1 MTDEAIGSAP
11 SAPASEPVSAPAT
24 PSAPS
29 APSANNSDQGSAPSA
44 PKGRRFEETPGDAL
58 DRAFDSLGITDE
70 DDKAPPKAGRQRD
83 ESGRFAPADPNA
95 PAPAPDAKGTQPTQ
109 SSSKLAAPERF
120 SADAKA
126 AWEQAPE
133 PVRAEVNRAITELTT
148 GIERYRQDFE
158 PYRAL
163 DQQLKANG
171 QTFQEVFNH
180 YTGIENLL
188 EENPVLGLDQI
199 CRNMG
204 MSLEQVARHVL
215 GQPEDQ
221 RAAQSNRVIASLQ
234 QELQQVKSQ
243 INSFS
248 QNAEQQAIAA
258 SMREVAEFAK
268 ANPRID
274 ELATDVKFFLE
285 TGRATTLADAY
296 QMAER
301 LNPAPA
307 SQAPVQTTPAA
318 QTRPARTSISGAPA
332 SGSTPGSR
340 KRSTSIDDAINN
352 AMGIAGY

>member
-1 MTDEAIGSAP
+1 MPDEVIGSAP
-11 SAPASEPVSAPAT
+11 SAPASEPVST
-24 PSAPS
+24 PVAETTTQSAEPSTSAPS
-29 APSANNSDQGSAPSA
+29 SKSDRKYDPSPSASI
-44 PKGRRFEETPGDAL
+44 
-58 DRAFDSLGITDE
+58 DRAFDKVFEGLDADE
-70 DDKAPPKAGRQRD
+70 KPASTRQRD
-83 ESGRFAPADPNA
+83 QAGRFAPADPNA
-95 PAPAPDAKGTQPTQ
+95 QAATPDGKEQQPAQPA
-109 SSSKLAAPERF
+109 SKLAAPDRF
-120 SADAKA
+120 SPDAKA

-133 PVRAEVNRAITELTT
+133 PVRAEVNRAITELTS
-148 GIERYRQDFE
+148 GIERYKADFE

-171 QTFQEVFNH
+171 QSFQEVFNH

-188 EENPVLGLDQI
+188 QENPVQGLDQI

-221 RAAQSNRVIASLQ
+221 RAAQSSRVIASLQ

-274 ELATDVKFFLE
+274 ELATDVKLFLE

-296 QMAER
+296 HMAER

-307 SQAPVQTTPAA
+307 QAAPVQTTPAA

-340 KRSTSIDDAINN
+340 KRSASIDDALDR
-352 AMGIAGY
+352 AMDIAGY